1 MLGVGGEPGEVVVGV
16 PEALELGGAVLGFG
30 SGDTTFELQDCR
42 PLLEGLDVGD
52 QVVLVAH
59 PGNLI

>member
-1 MLGVGGEPGEVVVGV
+1 MLGVGGEPREVVVGV
-16 PEALELGGAVLGFG
+16 PEALELGGAVLGLG
-30 SGDTTFELQDCR
+30 SGDTTLELQDGG

-52 QVVLVAH
+52 QVMPVAH